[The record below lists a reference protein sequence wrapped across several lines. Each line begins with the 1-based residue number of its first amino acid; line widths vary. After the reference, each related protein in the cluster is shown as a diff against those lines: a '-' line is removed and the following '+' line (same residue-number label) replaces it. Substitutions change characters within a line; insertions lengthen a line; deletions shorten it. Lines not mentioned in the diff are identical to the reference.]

1 MILIPDKI
9 YKGGKRILPW
19 DLEVKYLSCFCFT
32 ENPITQDA
40 YGNTPIHY
48 AAWTSQLEIVMFL
61 VGFTDNPNIKNH
73 QTCIVTITKSQL
85 PVTS

>member
-48 AAWTSQLEIVMFL
+48 AASTSQLEIVKFL

-73 QTCIVTITKSQL
+73 S
-85 PVTS
+85 